1 MMGEKI
7 EKQNAQKNCAMK
19 RNLNL
24 KIIKTVY
31 KQLNLIIKQIS

>member
-1 MMGEKI
+1 MGEKI